1 MNKLMAQI
9 IKFGFVG
16 GICFLID
23 FVISTGIFH
32 FLQSVIDKNI
42 ASGISAAV
50 GFVISVVVNYILSM
64 KFVFDR
70 RDDMSKKKEFVVFVV
85 LSIGG
90 LIINE
95 IIILICSSVHSG
107 SEWLMA
113 NIGVTIWFAFSK
125 VIATAIVMV
134 YNFISRKIFLEKKN

>member
-23 FVISTGIFH
+23 FAISTGIFH

-42 ASGISAAV
+42 AVVISTAL

-70 RDDMSKKKEFVVFVV
+70 RDDLSKRKEFVVFVV

-90 LIINE
+90 LVISE
-95 IIILICSSVHSG
+95 IITLICNGVYTNNG
-107 SEWLMA
+107 WLVN
-113 NIGVTIWFAFSK
+113 NISDTIWYGFSR
-125 VIATAIVMV
+125 VVSTAVVMV